1 MKTILTTDK
10 KCRACQES
18 KPRTAEFFYRLAS
31 NKDGLDSRC
40 KKCDNTRVDNRD
52 RARYRG
58 MKSGPCVDCHNT
70 YQPCQMSFDHRDG
83 TDKKFDISQMKSYS
97 AEAFR
102 IEIEKC
108 DLVCLNCH
116 ALRTWVRAKDSHR
129 LKSLSN
135 VP

>member
-1 MKTILTTDK
+1 MKQELTADK
-10 KCRACQES
+10 KCRACDVS
-18 KPRTAEFFYRLAS
+18 KPRTAEFFYRQAS

-52 RARYRG
+52 RARYRN
-58 MKSGPCVDCHNT
+58 MKSGPCADCTST
-70 YQPCQMSFDHRDG
+70 YNPWQMSFDHREG

-116 ALRTWVRAKDSHR
+116 ANRTHDRATDLRNQED
-129 LKSLSN
+129 
-135 VP
+135 